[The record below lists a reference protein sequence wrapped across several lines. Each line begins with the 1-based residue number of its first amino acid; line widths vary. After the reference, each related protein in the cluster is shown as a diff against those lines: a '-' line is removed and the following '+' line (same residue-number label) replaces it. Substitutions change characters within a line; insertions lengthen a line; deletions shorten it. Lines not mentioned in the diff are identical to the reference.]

1 MALAF
6 LVLLVAGWFLLT
18 SPAPLFATPPAPNA
32 AQVAA
37 GRDAYRQLRGAQNNS
52 NRRVALNAENLA
64 GLGLLASHGF
74 APDRLRLALR
84 DGQLVAEASH
94 RLPLGR
100 WLNVVA
106 AAQPSGEGFP
116 TTRLKVGLVPLPT
129 WLSRA
134 ALESGRLL
142 LMVRGVD
149 LPPLHWLVREMTI
162 QRETVTALIRLPS
175 RTGVIDTIAGVPSNV
190 IDNAQVTLTYCALA
204 RRQRAQPSGDF
215 AEQVRRAFSLPDGGN
230 PAAANRAA
238 FIALAMLLV
247 DERTASFG
255 GSAREDAADCRM
267 PIVSTQLFGR
277 ADWPKHWSLSA
288 AIAVGAGVQLSEA
301 VGEWKELADSLQ
313 RNAEFSVGD
322 PTGFSM
328 ADLTADR
335 AGFLTAE
342 AAGDAARARDL
353 RERLAQ
359 AKAEDLLPPSLLAN
373 EDGLSSDAFEERYG
387 GIDDPRFKARVRA
400 IDAVLKRSPVR

>member
-1 MALAF
+1 MKGQRATWKRRLTTAALA
-6 LVLLVAGWFLLT
+6 LLALLIAGWLVLT
-18 SPAPLFATPPAPNA
+18 SPAPLFAAPPAPNA

-52 NRRVALNAENLA
+52 NRRIVLNAEHLA

-74 APDRLRLALR
+74 APDRLRLAIR
-84 DGQLVAEASH
+84 DGRVVAEASH

-100 WLNVVA
+100 WLNVTA
-106 AAQPSGEGFP
+106 MAQPSGEGFP
-116 TTRLKVGLVPLPT
+116 TTSLKVGLIRLPA

-134 ALESGRLL
+134 ALESVRLL
-142 LMVRGVD
+142 LMARGVD
-149 LPPLHWLVREMTI
+149 LPPLHWLVRELTV
-162 QRETVTALIRLPS
+162 QGETVTALVRLPS
-175 RTGVIDTIAGVPSNV
+175 RTGVIDTMAGVPSNV
-190 IDNAQVTLTYCALA
+190 IDDAQVTLTYCALA
-204 RRQRAQPSGDF
+204 RRQRTRPSDDF

-247 DERTASFG
+247 DERAASFA
-255 GSAREDAADCRM
+255 GSAREDTTDCRM

-277 ADWPKHWSLSA
+277 ADWPKHWTLSA

-328 ADLTADR
+328 ADLAADR
-335 AGFLTAE
+335 RVPDRGGRWHLDPCPGP
-342 AAGDAARARDL
+342 AAAADADQSRGPA
-353 RERLAQ
+353 
-359 AKAEDLLPPSLLAN
+359 P
-373 EDGLSSDAFEERYG
+373 AFAPGR
-387 GIDDPRFKARVRA
+387 
-400 IDAVLKRSPVR
+400 